1 MAIFWKDQ
9 VNKLLVALGLDVR
22 PHTSYRH
29 IYRLRQLILE
39 QNRINLVLDAGAGQG
54 GYVRQLR
61 KSGYR
66 GRAISFE
73 PMRDPYSRLAKR
85 VAGDPLWTCRNQALG
100 VEDGT
105 AEINVSDNSVSSSL
119 LPITDLHTG
128 ASSETK
134 YVRTERIQIA
144 RLDSSAMN

>member
-85 VAGDPLWTCRNQALG
+85 VAGDPFGRVETRLSESRMGQPRSTSLIILSAALYCPSQIYIR
-100 VEDGT
+100 ER
-105 AEINVSDNSVSSSL
+105 
-119 LPITDLHTG
+119 LPRQNTFAPSEFKLP
-128 ASSETK
+128 ASIHP
-134 YVRTERIQIA
+134 R
-144 RLDSSAMN
+144 